1 MSGLEVAVF
10 TALWVVLLALGTLVL
25 VLYRLV
31 DRAYRLGAT
40 ADAALAPG
48 SQAPEIEVLSADGS
62 VMVIDPTE
70 EPGRL
75 TLAFVR
81 SGCEACTELMD
92 ELAPDGLGP
101 NTIALV
107 NGEGFNEYA
116 NGSRGLKTLWLAHPP
131 NVIRDYGVT
140 VAPLVFVLKD
150 GVVLAAKSISTR
162 PEFERLVEAAD
173 GMEQEL
179 AGGLTAAGGSTAE

>member
-1 MSGLEVAVF
+1 MSGLEIAVF
-10 TALWVVLLALGTLVL
+10 TALWVVLLGLATLVL
-25 VLYRLV
+25 ALYRLV

-48 SQAPEIEVLSADGS
+48 SQAPEIEVLRADGS
-62 VMVIDPTE
+62 VMAIDPTD

-75 TLAFVR
+75 ILAFVR
-81 SGCEACTELMD
+81 SGCEACTELME
-92 ELAPDGLGP
+92 ELPVDGLGA
-101 NTIALV
+101 NAIALV
-107 NGEGFNEYA
+107 NGEGFSEYA
-116 NGSRGLKTLWLAHPP
+116 NGDRGLRTLWLAHPP

-173 GMEQEL
+173 GMEREL
-179 AGGLTAAGGSTAE
+179 AGGLSAAGGSVAE